1 MTIGCDCHTHSDTP
15 PIKRG
20 VSELSLDALWL
31 WGRKCST
38 SQPASFGKL
47 FLGEASY
54 HARIPAA
61 LRLPCR
67 RGPCGPSRLCAS
79 GALYQQS
86 LAFLASLPHHLE
98 GGFSSSSC
106 SSSAIWVV
114 PAALVFPSQALGIRE
129 HQGTLF
135 CTLSKFPP
143 HLQEPWSLVNGT
155 AFGVV
160 CHPARDNQ
168 NWL

>member
-1 MTIGCDCHTHSDTP
+1 MTIGCDCHTQSDTP

-31 WGRKCST
+31 SGRKCST

-67 RGPCGPSRLCAS
+67 RGPCGPSRLCS
-79 GALYQQS
+79 SRALYQQS
-86 LAFLASLPHHLE
+86 LAFLASLPDTWGKKPSRRWVLQLQLFQLSHL
-98 GGFSSSSC
+98 SRPSC
-106 SSSAIWVV
+106 
-114 PAALVFPSQALGIRE
+114 PCLPFPGPGN
-129 HQGTLF
+129 QGAPRHPL
-135 CTLSKFPP
+135 L
-143 HLQEPWSLVNGT
+143 HLAQIPSPSTGAMVIG
-155 AFGVV
+155 
-160 CHPARDNQ
+160 
-168 NWL
+168 